1 MERLGRPW
9 RQQLTNGSQPWIWS
23 TSGGAAVDELCTLEA
38 IEALVG
44 VYLYMY
50 KDAVW
55 LLEWGKSSAAE
66 EKTTSDT
73 YVAMLLFQYLTYDI
87 EAIGIGLHFL

>member
-50 KDAVW
+50 KDAV
-55 LLEWGKSSAAE
+55 
-66 EKTTSDT
+66 
-73 YVAMLLFQYLTYDI
+73 
-87 EAIGIGLHFL
+87 